1 VLTDLETIR
10 WLLPEVLLIA
20 VATVVVVAGAFRRAP
35 LVWLLTSLC
44 GYVVVAVLVAFEI
57 TNWMNNESSILSG
70 PLVNDPLGVVLRL
83 LAVLAGG
90 LFSLI
95 AARNLRHRLNSE
107 IQGLLMFLTAGA
119 MVAARANE
127 LAFLLLGLELISI
140 PTYVLLFL
148 GRRDRASGEA
158 SAKYFY
164 LSIMSSALLL
174 YGFSFVYGAA
184 GTTWLTATGD
194 TASVRSALLNHPSIY
209 ASFGLALI
217 IAGLGFK
224 IAAAPF
230 HFYAPDVYEGT
241 THANAAVLA
250 IAPKLAG
257 MAAFIRLIVIAMGG
271 LHDFAWQV
279 ALVVAAITMTIG
291 NACALWQNNVR
302 RLMAYSSIAH
312 AGYMLIGITVAA
324 AAPAAGAPRTLAF
337 GGVASTTFYLCVYT
351 LATAGFFAA
360 LAYLSEEERQLD
372 SVDQLAGLVNSHP
385 VIAAAI
391 AVFMFSLAG
400 IPPLAGFW
408 GKLTLFT
415 SAISLVVA
423 NDNGSIA
430 PWIAGLAVVGVLNAA
445 IAAAYYLR
453 IISVMYF
460 RPAAPRPLRAG
471 GPSAAIAVGL
481 CAVLVILVGIR
492 SAPLASWTM
501 LSEQLL
507 LSTPSADDPSQQ
519 TAADARTP
527 IQIAEAPDRA
537 E

>member
-1 VLTDLETIR
+1 VLTDLESIR
-10 WLLPEVLLIA
+10 WLLPEALLIA
-20 VATVVVVAGAFRRAP
+20 VATLIIVAGAFRRAP
-35 LVWLLTSLC
+35 LAWLFTSLC
-44 GYVVVAVLVAFEI
+44 GYTLAAVLVASE
-57 TNWMNNESSILSG
+57 TTTWVSNADVILSG

-83 LAVLAGG
+83 LAVLAGAI
-90 LFSLI
+90 FSLI
-95 AARNLRHRLNSE
+95 SSRNLKHRLSSE
-107 IQGLLMFLTAGA
+107 IQGLLMILTAGA

-184 GTTWLTATGD
+184 GTTWLTSDGS
-194 TASVRSALLNHPSIY
+194 TASVRAALGDNPSIY
-209 ASFGLALI
+209 ASFGLALV

-257 MAAFIRLIVIAMGG
+257 MAAFIRLVVIAMGG
-271 LHDFAWQV
+271 LHDFAWQA

-324 AAPAAGAPRTLAF
+324 AAPLGSGSRTLAF

-351 LATAGFFAA
+351 LAAAGIFAA
-360 LAYLSEEERQLD
+360 LAYLSEDDRQLD
-372 SVDQLAGLVNSHP
+372 SVDQLAGLVSSHP

-415 SAISLVVA
+415 SAISLVIA
-423 NDNGSIA
+423 DENGAVA

-453 IISVMYF
+453 IIAVMYF
-460 RPAAPRPLRAG
+460 RPAVARPLRAG
-471 GPSAAIAVGL
+471 GPSAAVAVAI

-492 SAPLASWTM
+492 SAPLASWTTF
-501 LSEQLL
+501 SEQLL
-507 LSTPSADDPSQQ
+507 LPASSSNAPLQTTSAEAS
-519 TAADARTP
+519 AAIR
-527 IQIAEAPDRA
+527 IAEVPGRA

>member
-1 VLTDLETIR
+1 VLTDLDTIR
-10 WLLPEVLLIA
+10 WLLPEALLIA
-20 VATVVVVAGAFRRAP
+20 IATVVIVAGAFRRGP
-35 LVWLLTSLC
+35 VVWLITSLS
-44 GYVVVAVLVAFEI
+44 GYVFAAVLVGYEA
-57 TNWMNNESSILSG
+57 TNWAGKESSILSG
-70 PLVNDPLGVVLRL
+70 PLVIDPLGIVLRL
-83 LAVLAGG
+83 LALLAGA

-95 AARNLRHRLNSE
+95 ASRNLRHRLNSE
-107 IQGLLMFLTAGA
+107 IHGLLMLLTAGA

-184 GTTWLTATGD
+184 GTTWLTTNGS
-194 TASVRSALLNHPSIY
+194 TPSVRSAILNHPSIY

-257 MAAFIRLIVIAMGG
+257 MAALIRLVVIAMGG
-271 LHDFAWQV
+271 LHEFAWQV

-324 AAPAAGAPRTLAF
+324 ASPAGSASRALAF
-337 GGVASTTFYLCVYT
+337 GGIAATTFYLCVYT
-351 LATAGFFAA
+351 LAVAGFFAA

-372 SVDQLAGLVNSHP
+372 SVDQLAGLVSSHP
-385 VIAAAI
+385 AVAAAI

-415 SAISLVVA
+415 SAIGLVVA
-423 NDNGSIA
+423 NEHGSVA

-453 IISVMYF
+453 IIAVMYF
-460 RPAAPRPLRAG
+460 RPAAPRPFRAG
-471 GPSAAIAVGL
+471 GPSAAVAVGI

-492 SAPLASWTM
+492 SAPLANWTM
-501 LSEQLL
+501 FSEQLL
-507 LSTPSADDPSQQ
+507 LSASS
-519 TAADARTP
+519 AADSSSQASANTDAA
-527 IQIAEAPDRA
+527 IMVAEVPDRP